1 MISRRNFISI
11 IMMMAVIFLLFH
23 FSQIVIDNESQF
35 DVNAFTVDIKELPSG
50 QKAWKSDNTQDVLHN
65 YSNNGYV
72 LLFTSHESNLLNIIS
87 QWCDYTKRNLV
98 VQESLED
105 FAMPQNLPDII
116 ILDSLQTEIGLD
128 YSYIDLMVGYN
139 VPILFCNLPDAT
151 TINSS
156 QKMKDILGI
165 KEVRSFDTPVNGI
178 EFFDGFFLGGN
189 AIYEAK
195 TEEEE
200 KRQDFELSMP
210 WFVTTSG
217 TKTYAVG
224 LKDEEKIKREDFPGV
239 IWRNCYKNTFIF
251 AVNGDYVST
260 LAGLGILDSIMY
272 ESSDY
277 ELYPVI
283 NAQNITIVNFPGF
296 SAENQDE
303 LMRIYSRNPQMT
315 FRDIM
320 WPGIS
325 AMAKNDDLTLT
336 CLFHPQYDYEDEF
349 EPDVEELSFYL
360 QQLKQI
366 RSEAGIALK
375 YKDGTEPEFVM
386 DEDYAF
392 YKESG
397 LEYDYHVLYVEETEL
412 DKTKPFLDTA
422 ELLKNTRT
430 VVSEYSGNEPL
441 ISYWTN
447 DVTLQMNT
455 GGAAY
460 HSFKDNIVLRSL
472 QTSLGY
478 SNVFL
483 DMHEMIW
490 PEDVSDQWQH
500 LFDDMTSNVHTFWA
514 NTGGFDKTTLSE
526 SDLRVRN
533 FLNLNYKDNR
543 IENTIYL
550 QVENFG
556 TEAWFLLR
564 THEEKPI
571 SIEGGTYEC
580 LENNVYLIHVLEP
593 IVKISLQ
600 ELSLREQGD
609 LLK

>member
-1 MISRRNFISI
+1 
-11 IMMMAVIFLLFH
+11 
-23 FSQIVIDNESQF
+23 
-35 DVNAFTVDIKELPSG
+35 
-50 QKAWKSDNTQDVLHN
+50 
-65 YSNNGYV
+65 
-72 LLFTSHESNLLNIIS
+72 
-87 QWCDYTKRNLV
+87 
-98 VQESLED
+98 
-105 FAMPQNLPDII
+105 
-116 ILDSLQTEIGLD
+116 
-128 YSYIDLMVGYN
+128 
-139 VPILFCNLPDAT
+139 
-151 TINSS
+151 
-156 QKMKDILGI
+156 
-165 KEVRSFDTPVNGI
+165 
-178 EFFDGFFLGGN
+178 
-189 AIYEAK
+189 
-195 TEEEE
+195 
-200 KRQDFELSMP
+200 
-210 WFVTTSG
+210 
-217 TKTYAVG
+217 
-224 LKDEEKIKREDFPGV
+224 
-239 IWRNCYKNTFIF
+239 
-251 AVNGDYVST
+251 
-260 LAGLGILDSIMY
+260 
-272 ESSDY
+272 
-277 ELYPVI
+277 
-283 NAQNITIVNFPGF
+283 
-296 SAENQDE
+296 
-303 LMRIYSRNPQMT
+303 
-315 FRDIM
+315 
-320 WPGIS
+320 
-325 AMAKNDDLTLT
+325 
-336 CLFHPQYDYEDEF
+336 
-349 EPDVEELSFYL
+349 
-360 QQLKQI
+360 
-366 RSEAGIALK
+366 
-375 YKDGTEPEFVM
+375 M

-483 DMHEMIW
+483 DMYEMIW